1 MALPI
6 SARLRFAG
14 RRRSASAR
22 SLHAASLL
30 TRTVSCSVSTVF
42 RPAPSRGPP
51 RVLNL
56 SPPQKRKSAYPEKR
70 ANTLLKINCVFQRR
84 LKASSCRIVAWETVE
99 LLLGGCRSS
108 GLTRPS
114 NSFDTEKGMCCSVQ
128 YPAITKDVGGKA
140 SFSNSRLKGRCRPSG
155 GAEDGSRR
163 RSHTASQRRSD
174 ELEMWNNC
182 QFCRQYSGSDSRK
195 RKANRGAQNLHK
207 CLGRGG
213 IRTHGTVTRTP
224 DFESGWAPYVSRSP

>member
-1 MALPI
+1 
-6 SARLRFAG
+6 
-14 RRRSASAR
+14 
-22 SLHAASLL
+22 
-30 TRTVSCSVSTVF
+30 
-42 RPAPSRGPP
+42 
-51 RVLNL
+51 
-56 SPPQKRKSAYPEKR
+56 
-70 ANTLLKINCVFQRR
+70 
-84 LKASSCRIVAWETVE
+84 
-99 LLLGGCRSS
+99 
-108 GLTRPS
+108 
-114 NSFDTEKGMCCSVQ
+114 MCCSVQ

-213 IRTHGTVTRTP
+213 IRTHGTVTRTR
-224 DFESGWAPYVSRSP
+224 DFLVRLGSLRKSFSLASNSTEEHQTARNSLFKGDIALKHSDGQNCFSETA